1 MNPNM
6 ANREV
11 AELTFVDYSTK
22 KPFLFLDYANTTSYD
37 LTGESVFA
45 YGGQGHPARV
55 SFTGERGGTLT
66 IETQIQPFKL
76 YEMITGGTMSD
87 SGSFMKREEITVGDG
102 GVITL
107 GATPTGE
114 VSFFMKDDDMGEALI
129 AEAEEGSTTSY
140 TAEGVV
146 ANDIVVAYYLTALT
160 GTVKR
165 INIKNTSFPRAF
177 TVYGETIYKTE
188 DDEILPMKLIYY
200 KLQPQASISVSMAN
214 TGDPATLTITCDL
227 MVDSDGNLMD
237 MIEIIDDTPI
247 VSA

>member
-1 MNPNM
+1 MNPNIV
-6 ANREV
+6 NREV

-87 SGSFMKREEITVGDG
+87 SGSFMKREVLTAGEGGTVTPSG
-102 GVITL
+102 
-107 GATPTGE
+107 TPTGSI
-114 VSFFMKDDDMGEALI
+114 SFFMADDDMGEEISYELN
-129 AEAEEGSTTSY
+129 GSTY
-140 TAEGVV
+140 TLSGVS
-146 ANDIVVAYYLTALT
+146 ANDEVVAYYIAALT

-247 VSA
+247 VSV

>member
-6 ANREV
+6 ANRDV
-11 AELTFVDYSTK
+11 AELTFVDYSTQ
-22 KPFLFLDYANTTSYD
+22 KPFLYLDYANTTSYD
-37 LTGESVFA
+37 LTGETVFA
-45 YGGQGHPARV
+45 YGGHGHPARV

-76 YEMITGGTMSD
+76 YSMITGGD
-87 SGSFMKREEITVGDG
+87 IVDNASFLKREELTAASG
-102 GVITL
+102 GAVTL
-107 GATPTGE
+107 SATPSGSIT
-114 VSFFMKDDDMGEALI
+114 FFAADDDMGEELEYSGDAPNYTI
-129 AEAEEGSTTSY
+129 AGVAE
-140 TAEGVV
+140 
-146 ANDIVVAYYLTALT
+146 NDRVIAYYVTAIA
-160 GTVKR
+160 GGVKR

-177 TVYGETIYKTE
+177 TVYGETTYKTE

-200 KLQPQASISVSMAN
+200 KLQPQAAVSVSMAN

-237 MIEIIDDTPI
+237 MIEITDEEV